1 MGYCTSLQAPRKP
14 LTLFRPPLWLCS
26 CRTVPVALKRWHRS
40 WTSDWPKVLKIE
52 VSKCWFAMICLWYW
66 SSQDFTNWN
75 LKESWFQLYI
85 KWLVF
90 VNIIHLTIS
99 QSDRINKWYIYLQNV
114 GKSTSPINPIG
125 RIYLLLTR
133 TIDSQIEAA
142 DRGFEARND
151 GSRAKNMQLFIA
163 WRQLTIPFTRGSQQ
177 SKPPQFFENI
187 NTLPETNKTSPLKS
201 CLSQKAKDRFPT
213 IHFHGQALA
222 PLVLGSVSLWLVNL
236 TPPLPTH
243 LRNKGLIRP
252 Y

>member
-1 MGYCTSLQAPRKP
+1 MVGILLSYWGG
-14 LTLFRPPLWLCS
+14 LFSGANCL
-26 CRTVPVALKRWHRS
+26 
-40 WTSDWPKVLKIE
+40 
-52 VSKCWFAMICLWYW
+52 ICLWYW

-75 LKESWFQLYI
+75 LKDFCKAKNI

-114 GKSTSPINPIG
+114 GKYTSPINPIG

-142 DRGFEARND
+142 AVY
-151 GSRAKNMQLFIA
+151 SLASTA
-163 WRQLTIPFTRGSQQ
+163 SIPFTRGSQE
-177 SKPPQFFENI
+177 SKPPQFLEHI

-222 PLVLGSVSLWLVNL
+222 PTVSLGECIFMAGQPY
-236 TPPLPTH
+236 PPFTYPPQ
-243 LRNKGLIRP
+243 K
-252 Y
+252 